1 MLIVLTILSIWVL
14 LNILFVV
21 VVVPPR
27 KAVRQPR
34 PIATTLAPAPIE
46 PSRQELEHDEP
57 FSLRHVVISLAM
69 GAFFILAPPLIA
81 LRDVLKRLFSRS
93 SQNDT

>member
-1 MLIVLTILSIWVL
+1 MLIVLTIWVL

-21 VVVPPR
+21 IVVPPR
-27 KAVRQPR
+27 KPVRQPR
-34 PIATTLAPAPIE
+34 PIATSLAPAPIE
-46 PSRQELEHDEP
+46 PSGQELEHDEP

-69 GAFFILAPPLIA
+69 GAFFILAPPLLA
-81 LRDVLKRLFSRS
+81 LRHAIKRLVSRS

>member
-1 MLIVLTILSIWVL
+1 MLIILTILSIWVL

-21 VVVPPR
+21 IVVPPR
-27 KAVRQPR
+27 KPVRQPR

-46 PSRQELEHDEP
+46 PSGQELEHDEP

-69 GAFFILAPPLIA
+69 GAFFILAPPLLA
-81 LRDVLKRLFSRS
+81 LRDAIKRLVSRS